1 VEGEEDVVA
10 LMAIN
15 VVLVLVVE
23 EVDTKVE
30 TRV

>member
-1 VEGEEDVVA
+1 MEGEEDVVA

-15 VVLVLVVE
+15 VVLMLVVE

>member
-10 LMAIN
+10 LMEIN

-23 EVDTKVE
+23 EVNTKVE